1 MEEIL
6 FNKPGKK
13 IILLGNEAI
22 VRGALEEGVN
32 FVSTYPGTPASEI
45 GDTFFKIAKKVG
57 VYFEYSTNEKVALE
71 AGIGASFSGLKTLVA
86 MKNFGLN
93 VALDALFPFLYTG
106 TKGPTVIIVADD
118 PSCHSSAQSEEN
130 SRFVA
135 LATHIPV
142 LEPSDPQE
150 CKDFTK
156 LAFQI
161 SEKFKIP
168 VIIRTT
174 TRVAHQSAPVELGKL
189 APYRTEGF
197 GAGFV
202 KDPKKFVT
210 LPPRVL
216 EMKKELLTKIEKIKE
231 FSEKSKINQIYRLP
245 KSIDGSSR
253 VGIITSG
260 ISYLYVRE
268 TLKELTSHQDGGG
281 GLPVLKLGFFYPL
294 PEEKI
299 KNFIKNFKKVLVIEE
314 LEPHLEK
321 EVERLAK
328 DVNCKLKVI
337 GKDLIP
343 EVGELRPEIVIS
355 AIAKFAN
362 CKLKA
367 KSGRSS
373 SSRCDSII
381 ENSLKTELPCYGSE
395 GEEEDL
401 SSSPIENLKLKIP
414 RRLPQLCPGCPYWL
428 VISAIKKAVD
438 LKKVIFGGEIG
449 CYMLFGNSPIN
460 LQDYLS
466 CMGSSV
472 GIAHGIMK
480 ASSFAKAS
488 EDKGKLIT
496 FVGDSSF
503 FHAGIPALINT
514 VFNKSNPLIII
525 LENRTTAMTGH
536 QPHPGAPIIP
546 NGIKIEEIVRACGV
560 KNLKAIDPI
569 NQKEFVATIKEFLN
583 KKETS
588 VIIVQRPCIWI
599 KK

>member
-1 MEEIL
+1 MEFL
-6 FNKPGKK
+6 LNKPGKK

-93 VALDALFPFLYTG
+93 VCLDSLFPLTYTG
-106 TKGPTVIIVADD
+106 TKGPMVIVVADD

-130 SRFVA
+130 SRGLV
-135 LATHIPV
+135 LATHIPT

-174 TRVAHQSAPVELGKL
+174 TRVAHQKMPVKL
-189 APYRTEGF
+189 NPIRATRPGGVVGE
-197 GAGFV
+197 FV

-231 FSEKSKINQIYRLP
+231 FSEKSKTNFV
-245 KSIDGSSR
+245 DGKTSR
-253 VGIITSG
+253 PIGIITSG

-268 TLKELTSHQDGGG
+268 ALKELAPHHFLKKGASHKNRMKSGG

-294 PEEKI
+294 PEKKI
-299 KNFIKNFKKVLVIEE
+299 RNFIKNLKKVLVVEE
-314 LEPHLEK
+314 LEPYLEK
-321 EVERLAK
+321 EIERLAK
-328 DVNCKLKVI
+328 EANCKLKVV
-337 GKDLIP
+337 GKQLIP
-343 EVGELRPEIVIS
+343 EVGELKSEIVTL
-355 AIAKFAN
+355 ALAKFT
-362 CKLKA
+362 KTRYTIQDTRYKIQTLK
-367 KSGRSS
+367 
-373 SSRCDSII
+373 
-381 ENSLKTELPCYGSE
+381 
-395 GEEEDL
+395 
-401 SSSPIENLKLKIP
+401 
-414 RRLPQLCPGCPYWL
+414 RLPQLCPGCPYWL

-438 LKKVIFGGEIG
+438 VKKVIFGGEIG
-449 CYMLFGNSPIN
+449 CYMLFGNPPVN

-472 GIAHGIMK
+472 GIAHGIK
-480 ASSFAKAS
+480 KST
-488 EDKGKLIT
+488 GQKLIT

-560 KNLKAIDPI
+560 KNLKAVDPI

-583 KKETS
+583 KKEVS
-588 VIIVQRPCIWI
+588 VIIARRPCIWI
-599 KK
+599 KSR